1 MVDITT
7 RRRPFALLA
16 IVVVAQVLLLAFQ
29 VRRGAA
35 TRDRKV
41 SLIRYWAVEMILPF
55 ERLGSWMFSGGGG
68 VWSGYINLRHE
79 HQENILLRA
88 ENGELQLRNRQ
99 LEMQIADAQ
108 RADALLEFRR
118 AHPEAPMLAAEVVGT
133 TRAMVAAHVVGGSAD
148 TVSHTVFINRGAHD
162 GIRRDMAVITPEGIV
177 GKIVE
182 VFPRAA
188 EIQLINDRDSGV
200 GAMFV
205 ASGTHGIVKGTGE
218 SDPEMAYIE
227 KDAKVHVG
235 DEIITS
241 GDDRI
246 FPKGLAIGVV
256 ADDEPG
262 NPFQIIHIRPAAHL
276 DGLDDV
282 LILLTEKELLNLNVA
297 EATPLLAPATGN
309 APPADAKANA
319 PKHPAADVR
328 NSQTSASEAPKH
340 RPVAGAAKTLKLSA
354 TPRVDSPQ
362 AGAPQV
368 HAAPASNS
376 QPAGAATAKPE
387 AGGAAKISIPTPTA
401 PANSQ
406 PAVAPPVQ
414 AAPASNSQPAASEAA
429 KPGAT
434 GTANVLKQPS
444 ATPPAN
450 TPKPAAAAPAKAS
463 KPGTPQNP
471 KPGVPQQN

>member
-188 EIQLINDRDSGV
+188 EIQLINDRESGV

-282 LILLTEKELLNLNVA
+282 LILLTEKELLNLKVA

-376 QPAGAATAKPE
+376 QPA
-387 AGGAAKISIPTPTA
+387 
-401 PANSQ
+401 
-406 PAVAPPVQ
+406 VAPPVQ

>member
-1 MVDITT
+1 MVDIAT

-41 SLIRYWAVEMILPF
+41 PLIRYWAVEMILPF

-99 LEMQIADAQ
+99 LEMQIADTQ
-108 RADALLEFRR
+108 RADTLIEFRR

-133 TRAMVAAHVVGGSAD
+133 TRAMVAARVIGGSAD

-188 EIQLINDRDSGV
+188 EIQLISDRESGV

-218 SDPEMAYIE
+218 SEPEMAYIE

-246 FPKGLAIGVV
+246 FPKGLAVGVV

-282 LILLTEKELLNLNVA
+282 LILLTEKELLNLKVA
-297 EATPLLAPATGN
+297 EAKPLMPTADNVRPAE
-309 APPADAKANA
+309 AKANA
-319 PKHPAADVR
+319 PEHTAAAVR
-328 NSQTSASEAPKH
+328 NSSGSEPPKH
-340 RPVAGAAKTLKLSA
+340 HQVAGAATTAKPSPTA
-354 TPRVDSPQ
+354 RVNSQP
-362 AGAPQV
+362 AEAPQL
-368 HAAPASNS
+368 HAAPPSNSQPAAATTAGPEAIGAANTLAPNATSPANSQPAAAPPAQTAPASNS
-376 QPAGAATAKPE
+376 QAA
-387 AGGAAKISIPTPTA
+387 
-401 PANSQ
+401 AN
-406 PAVAPPVQ
+406 
-414 AAPASNSQPAASEAA
+414 EAA

-434 GTANVLKQPS
+434 GAANTVKLD
-444 ATPPAN
+444 ATPPA
-450 TPKPAAAAPAKAS
+450 TGSKPAAAPAAKAP